1 MKQICIALVI
11 FLLLLAA
18 QAQAHSLFFS
28 LVADGPDSV
37 ELAGAFSDGT
47 LAAGIPVKVY
57 AKDDGRLLWQGRT
70 DEFGLCLFQRPGGP
84 YEVELDAGPGHR
96 VREDGI

>member
-1 MKQICIALVI
+1 MRTSIIALA
-11 FLLLLAA
+11 LLTLLWAA
-18 QAQAHSLFFS
+18 PARAHSLFFS
-28 LVADGPDSV
+28 LVEDGENTI

-47 LAAGIPVKVY
+47 LAMGIPVKIY
-57 AKDDGRLLWQGRT
+57 GKEGGALLWQGRT
-70 DEFGLCLFQRPGGP
+70 DEFGLCLFERPGEP